1 MEGLVWLGS
10 RLFSVGLD
18 CNVVEYDLASLQLKV
33 GVATHI
39 VCTATNKHTHTH
51 KLNYI
56 YIHRYV
62 LQLVCFV
69 FEWCTHGYVSV
80 CVVYAYYIYNIYSNC
95 LLDDLFLW

>member
-39 VCTATNKHTHTH
+39 VCTATNKHTH

-56 YIHRYV
+56 YIYTDMFCNWFV
-62 LQLVCFV
+62 LYLSGAHMGMFVC
-69 FEWCTHGYVSV
+69 
-80 CVVYAYYIYNIYSNC
+80 CVYILHIYNIYSNC

>member
-39 VCTATNKHTHTH
+39 VCTAANKHTLTK

-56 YIHRYV
+56 YIYT
-62 LQLVCFV
+62 QICFAI
-69 FEWCTHGYVSV
+69 G
-80 CVVYAYYIYNIYSNC
+80 
-95 LLDDLFLW
+95 LFCI